1 MPLFAAVGGAI
12 LGSAGAA
19 SAGTFITGLVGGL
32 TVAGVTAGIGTSI
45 YSAVNSSARARS
57 AEGSAATQVD
67 AGTSANVNNLGRA
80 ALISTSPQ
88 GVSGTDPTLRYKL
101 LGNPAGL
108 GGS

>member
-1 MPLFAAVGGAI
+1 MPLFVAVGGA
-12 LGSAGAA
+12 LVE
-19 SAGTFITGLVGGL
+19 GLS
-32 TVAGVTAGIGTSI
+32 TVAVATEIGTSI
-45 YSAVNSSARARS
+45 YNATRSTKIPS

-67 AGTSANVNNLGRA
+67 ASTSANVNNLGRA

>member
-45 YSAVNSSARARS
+45 YGATRSTKIPS
-57 AEGSAATQVD
+57 AEGNAATQVD
-67 AGTSANVNNLGRA
+67 ASTSANVNNLGRA